1 MKKLAKKHIS
11 LVRLIQV
18 DIAVHEMLHILGQ
31 THEQSRNDRNRYV
44 KIIWKNVISG
54 HEENFY
60 RVLTYDRNPY
70 DLGSIMQYEPLVKKN
85 KMVLLNSVINR
96 FYK

>member
-1 MKKLAKKHIS
+1 MKKMAKKNIF
-11 LVRLIQV
+11 VFFRLIQV

-70 DLGSIMQYEPLVKKN
+70 DLGSIMQYEPLVKK
-85 KMVLLNSVINR
+85 K
-96 FYK
+96 